1 MENHIES
8 DVEMDQG
15 RDQAHDNN
23 QNAMMSPELMHV
35 DGKQEIPEDNNGGVP
50 IGQITGHGH
59 GNHDKRSATSKGPVD
74 PSARTIV
81 LPTDEDFID
90 RTLKKIPDYPIVAQ
104 THFVWQISDWN
115 ALRRTQKVQST
126 PFECGGC
133 QWRITLFPR
142 SNSEAI
148 SIYLEPSPPTKDKK
162 DESGLKSAE
171 NGLASGE
178 NGSKPTETT
187 PKSVEIA
194 ELAVSDDTI
203 DPTSAQSPPE
213 KTKNWYVCAQ
223 FALDMWNPL
232 NAAAHVS
239 STASHRFTT
248 REQDWGF
255 SSFISPREL
264 TARGILEQNRLN
276 VSACVRVLDDS
287 STGMLWHDFIDY
299 DSKPSTGYVG
309 LANQGATCYLNS
321 LLQLYFVTG
330 AFRALV
336 YEIPTHNE
344 PVSSPLVAAES
355 DSKSELHLVNPKTV
369 SEISQLNKIDDVPVT
384 DIVAQLSIKKPED
397 EDANPPKKET
407 TPTKRARTVALAM
420 QRVLAHMQLAL
431 APVSTLELTKSFGW
445 DSSDAFTQHDVQEL
459 NRILMDTLEVAMRGS
474 YVENKL
480 NSLFVGAMKLY
491 VKCVDVDYES
501 SRVEPFWDI
510 QLNVRGLANLQE
522 SFQNYV
528 EPELLSGDNK
538 YDAGGNHGYQ
548 DAKKGVFFQWF
559 PPVLHLQLKRFEY
572 DFVADDLVKID
583 DLYEYPDQ
591 IDLSP
596 YLGDVPD
603 SVREQNWTYK
613 LHGVLVHQGSVS
625 NGHYYAM
632 LKPFAN
638 APEGQTGWYRFD
650 DDKVWKVAPNQ
661 VFHENFGARSLP
673 PQVIRNLSRSEQ
685 NEYILR
691 RATSAYMLVYYRE
704 ESLPVILPDSGILI
718 PNHVERQIEAEKE
731 EANART
737 RQRIEALHYLPVTLV
752 THETFQNYSG
762 FDIFPDPALKKML
775 GRNDYDEES
784 YPLQLKV
791 RKDGKMKDLAAL
803 VCKTLGYDNI
813 PNTPNP
819 GFDEFSLY
827 TVKPRTNKT
836 VRPEFLITAEMM
848 EETVVLFYA
857 RHFKRSGEDMVLFAY
872 EPKKDLLAS
881 AVSPKSLTADDNILF
896 IKRFDAVANEVRGLA
911 YTSVKRDFVLA
922 QLQPAIISK
931 LGLSSSTDLELLE
944 EVSSLR
950 IEDLDANLPV
960 EKNELGTGDI
970 ITFATSGC
978 GSAARAHY
986 KFLYTRVHVRLH
998 RSHSPVTNEFVVKN
1012 EHLDDLHAVE
1022 LWVSAAWS
1030 YLEFVE
1036 EVAKKLNLPLGVD
1049 SEHLRIFVVEHALDA
1064 DPEDE
1069 DAPGSKRYPISSF
1082 VKMSQVFPRPSIAA
1096 TVQLEYEILTI
1107 PLAQYEGMRRITVH
1121 WLKTILQPELFDL
1134 HIPKESTV
1142 ADLIIRVIEK
1152 FQIPKSFWPGLL
1164 AWTSVNF
1171 KFGELA
1177 KFETLLEEIPED
1189 AEICCGYF
1197 PAEVAIL
1204 VSYDMYKQFGT
1215 DEGDMSAESSDAS
1228 ISVPEDYEPV
1238 VDYTKVLRDE
1248 FKKTELY
1255 SKLLNLVPVFH
1266 FQKLTN
1272 YTHSTPFIFATFPEE
1287 KWVET
1292 ARRLNFKL
1300 GLPTGAAA
1308 DKMRVALADENDKGR
1323 YLDLQP
1329 DMVLFDEI
1337 GRHELV
1343 VFLALDHRDRSPRR
1357 AFMQEK
1363 GISIG

>member
-1 MENHIES
+1 MDYHIEPNM
-8 DVEMDQG
+8 EMDPN
-15 RDQAHDNN
+15 RDHST
-23 QNAMMSPELMHV
+23 MTSPESMHI
-35 DGKQEIPEDNNGGVP
+35 DAKPEIPEGGNGESTN
-50 IGQITGHGH
+50 IQNHGKE
-59 GNHDKRSATSKGPVD
+59 HDGLGRERRNTTQNAD
-74 PSARTIV
+74 PSAQTVV
-81 LPTDEDFID
+81 LPTDENFID
-90 RTLKKIPDYPIVAQ
+90 RTLKKVPDYPVVAQ
-104 THFVWQISDWN
+104 THFVWQIDDWN
-115 ALRRTQKVQST
+115 ALRRTQKVQSS

-142 SNSEAI
+142 SNAEAM
-148 SIYLEPSPPTKDKK
+148 SIYLEPTPPSKDGK
-162 DESGLKSAE
+162 DENDANSADNAALIEADPSADPLGPKSA
-171 NGLASGE
+171 
-178 NGSKPTETT
+178 
-187 PKSVEIA
+187 
-194 ELAVSDDTI
+194 TI
-203 DPTSAQSPPE
+203 QSA
-213 KTKNWYVCAQ
+213 KRDNWYVCAQ

-264 TARGILEQNRLN
+264 VGRGILEQNRLN
-276 VSACVRVLDDS
+276 ISACVRVLDDS
-287 STGMLWHDFIDY
+287 STGMLWHDFIGY

-336 YEIPTHNE
+336 YEIPTHTDVSNSSEQGTNSNE
-344 PVSSPLVAAES
+344 LES
-355 DSKSELHLVNPKTV
+355 HLVNPKTV
-369 SEISQLNKIDDVPVT
+369 SKISQLNKIDGVPVT
-384 DIVAQLSIKKPED
+384 DIVAQLSTKKPED
-397 EDANPPKKET
+397 EESNPPKKET

-459 NRILMDTLEVAMRGS
+459 NRILMDTLELAMRGS
-474 YVENKL
+474 CVENKL

-538 YDAGGNHGYQ
+538 YDAGGKHGYQ

-603 SVREQNWTYK
+603 SVRKQNWTYK

-632 LKPFAN
+632 LKPFAK
-638 APEGQTGWYRFD
+638 AGEGQTGWYRFD
-650 DDKVWKVAPNQ
+650 DDKVWKVSPNQ

-673 PQVIRNLSRSEQ
+673 PHVIRNLSRSEQ

-704 ESLPVILPDSGILI
+704 ESLPVLLPDSGILI
-718 PNHVERQIEAEKE
+718 PDHVERQIEAEKE

-737 RQRIEALHYLPVTLV
+737 RQKIEALHFLPVTLV
-752 THETFQNYSG
+752 TLETFQKYTG
-762 FDIFPDPALKKML
+762 FDLFADPALKKML
-775 GRNDYDEES
+775 GRNDFAEES
-784 YPLQLKV
+784 YPLQIKV
-791 RKDGKMKDLAAL
+791 RKDAKMKDLAAL
-803 VCKTLGYDNI
+803 VCKTLGYD
-813 PNTPNP
+813 PSTSTKSDSEY
-819 GFDEFSLY
+819 FAFSLF

-836 VRPEFLITAEMM
+836 MRPEFLITPEMM
-848 EETVVLFYA
+848 DESVVLFYA
-857 RHFKRSGEDMVLFAY
+857 KHFKRRGGEDMVLFAY
-872 EPKKDLLAS
+872 EPEKDLFAS
-881 AVSPKSLTADDNILF
+881 VRSPEPLTDDDNVLLL
-896 IKRFDAVANEVRGLA
+896 KHFDAATNEVHGFA

-922 QLQPAIISK
+922 ELQLTIIST
-931 LGLSSSTDLELLE
+931 LDLDSTSGLELLE
-944 EVSSLR
+944 EVSCQR
-950 IEDLDANLPV
+950 IEGLDASLPV

-970 ITFATSGC
+970 ITIATTGN
-978 GSAARAHY
+978 GIAARAHY
-986 KFLYTRVHVRLH
+986 KFLHTRVHVRVH
-998 RSHSPVTNEFVVKN
+998 RSHSAVVNEFVVKP
-1012 EHLDDLHAVE
+1012 EDSEDSHAVE
-1022 LWVSAAWS
+1022 MWVSTAWS
-1030 YLEFVE
+1030 YPEFVA
-1036 EVAKKLNLPLGVD
+1036 EVARKLDLPPGVN
-1049 SEHLRIFVVEHALDA
+1049 SEHLRLYIVEHALDA
-1064 DPEDE
+1064 DPDDE
-1069 DAPGSKRYPISSF
+1069 DAPGSKRYPVSSF
-1082 VKMSQVFPRPSIAA
+1082 VKMSQVFPRPNMAA
-1096 TVQLEYEILTI
+1096 TVLLEYEILTI
-1107 PLAQYEGMRRITVH
+1107 PLTQYEGMRRVTVH
-1121 WLKTILQPELFDL
+1121 WLKTILQPELLDL
-1134 HIPKESTV
+1134 YIPKESTV
-1142 ADLIIRVIEK
+1142 ADLITRVVDK
-1152 FQIPKSFWPGLL
+1152 FHVHESFYPGLL

-1177 KFETLLEEIPED
+1177 RFDMLLDDIPED
-1189 AEICCGYF
+1189 VEVCCGYF

-1204 VSYDMYKQFGT
+1204 VSYDMYKQFCS
-1215 DEGDMSAESSDAS
+1215 GDGEVIAEVDDGS
-1228 ISVPEDYEPV
+1228 ISVPEGYEPV
-1238 VDYTKVLRDE
+1238 PNYTSVLREE

-1255 SKLLNLVPVFH
+1255 SKLLNFVPVFH

-1287 KWVET
+1287 KWSET
-1292 ARRLNFKL
+1292 ARRLNVKL
-1300 GLPTGAAA
+1300 GLPSGLAA
-1308 DKMRVALADENDKGR
+1308 DKMRVALADDNDKGR
-1323 YLDLQP
+1323 YLDPLP

-1337 GRHELV
+1337 GRHELTV
-1343 VFLALDHRDRSPRR
+1343 SLALDHRDRSPRR
-1357 AFMQEK
+1357 AFSQEK

>member
-1 MENHIES
+1 MNHPFES
-8 DVEMDQG
+8 DVEMDPG
-15 RDQAHDNN
+15 RDQSTAT
-23 QNAMMSPELMHV
+23 SPESMHV
-35 DGKQEIPEDNNGGVP
+35 DVKPANAEAGNGGAAT
-50 IGQITGHGH
+50 GQDPGKEQGALS
-59 GNHDKRSATSKGPVD
+59 DEKRSTSLKAEPG
-74 PSARTIV
+74 ARTIV
-81 LPTDEDFID
+81 LPTDDDFID
-90 RTLKKIPDYPIVAQ
+90 RTLKRVPDYPVVAQ

-115 ALRRTQKVQST
+115 ALRRTQKVQSS

-142 SNSEAI
+142 SNAEAI
-148 SIYLEPSPPTKDKK
+148 SIYLEPTAPAREKK
-162 DESGLKSAE
+162 NENNAGAAETAAPLTEHPEVEAPEDPLDPASAGNQSGKR
-171 NGLASGE
+171 
-178 NGSKPTETT
+178 
-187 PKSVEIA
+187 
-194 ELAVSDDTI
+194 DD
-203 DPTSAQSPPE
+203 
-213 KTKNWYVCAQ
+213 WYVCAQ

-232 NAAAHVS
+232 NPAAHVS

-264 TARGILEQNRLN
+264 VGRGILDQNRLN
-276 VSACVRVLDDS
+276 ISACVRVLDDS
-287 STGMLWHDFIDY
+287 STGMLWHDFIGY
-299 DSKPSTGYVG
+299 DSKLSTGYVG

-336 YEIPTHNE
+336 YEIPTHTDTNSGPE
-344 PVSSPLVAAES
+344 KPS
-355 DSKSELHLVNPKTV
+355 DSQDSKLRLVNPKTV
-369 SEISQLNKIDDVPVT
+369 SEISQLNKIDGVPVT
-384 DIVAQLSIKKPED
+384 DIVAQLSAKKPED
-397 EDANPPKKET
+397 EESNPPKKET

-459 NRILMDTLEVAMRGS
+459 NRILMDTLELAMRGS
-474 YVENKL
+474 CVENKL

-538 YDAGGNHGYQ
+538 YDAGGKHGYQ

-603 SVREQNWTYK
+603 SVRQQNWNYK

-632 LKPFAN
+632 LKPFAK
-638 APEGQTGWYRFD
+638 AAEGQTGWYRFD

-673 PQVIRNLSRSEQ
+673 PHVVRNLTRSEQ

-704 ESLPVILPDSGILI
+704 ESLPVLLPDLGILI

-731 EANART
+731 EANLRT

-752 THETFQNYSG
+752 TLETFQRYTG
-762 FDIFPDPALKKML
+762 FDVFPDPALKRML
-775 GRNDYDEES
+775 GRSDFEEGS
-784 YPLQLKV
+784 YPVQIKV
-791 RKDGKMKDLAAL
+791 RKDAKMKDLAAL
-803 VCKTLGYDNI
+803 VCKTLGYD
-813 PNTPNP
+813 PSTSTVPE
-819 GFDEFSLY
+819 DQAFSLF

-836 VRPEFLITAEMM
+836 IRPEFLITPEMM
-848 EETVVLFYA
+848 DETVVSFYA
-857 RHFKRSGEDMVLFAY
+857 KHFKRRGEDMVLFAY
-872 EPKKDLLAS
+872 EPAKDLLAS
-881 AVSPKSLTADDNILF
+881 TKSPEPLSADDNVLL
-896 IKRFDAVANEVRGLA
+896 IKHFDAVANEIRGFA
-911 YTSVKRDFVLA
+911 YTSVKRNFVLA
-922 QLQPAIISK
+922 DLQPDLLSA
-931 LGLSSSTDLELLE
+931 LGVAASTGLELLE
-944 EVSSLR
+944 EVSCLR
-950 IEDLDANLPV
+950 IEDLVASLPV

-970 ITFATSGC
+970 ITVANAGTA
-978 GSAARAHY
+978 SAARAHY
-986 KFLYTRVHVRLH
+986 KFLHTRVHIRVH
-998 RSHSPVTNEFVVKN
+998 RSHSPVVNEFLVPN
-1012 EHLDDLHAVE
+1012 EASEDSHAVE
-1022 LWVSAAWS
+1022 MWVSTAWT
-1030 YLEFVE
+1030 YQEFVT
-1036 EVAKKLNLPLGVD
+1036 EVAKKLDLPLGVS
-1049 SEHLRIFVVEHALDA
+1049 SENLRLYIVEHALDA

-1069 DAPGSKRYPISSF
+1069 DAPGLKRYPVASS
-1082 VKMSQVFPRPSIAA
+1082 VQISQVFPRPSMAA
-1096 TVQLEYEILTI
+1096 TVLLEYEILTI
-1107 PLAQYEGMRRITVH
+1107 PLTQYEGMRRVTVH

-1134 HIPKESTV
+1134 YIPKESTV
-1142 ADLIIRVIEK
+1142 ADLVTRVIDK
-1152 FQIPKSFWPGLL
+1152 FQVPQTFWPGLL
-1164 AWTSVNF
+1164 AWTSLNF

-1177 KFETLLEEIPED
+1177 KFDMLLEDIPED
-1189 AEICCGYF
+1189 AEVCCGYF

-1204 VSYDMYKQFGT
+1204 VSYDIYKQFGVG
-1215 DEGDMSAESSDAS
+1215 EGEESAEVADGA
-1228 ISVPEDYEPV
+1228 ISVPEEYEPV
-1238 VDYTKVLRDE
+1238 ANYTSVLREE

-1255 SKLLNLVPVFH
+1255 SKLLNFVPVFH

-1272 YTHSTPFIFATFPEE
+1272 YTHSTPFIFATFPDE
-1287 KWVET
+1287 KWEET
-1292 ARRLNFKL
+1292 ARRLHVKL
-1300 GLPTGAAA
+1300 GLPSGSAP
-1308 DKMRVALADENDKGR
+1308 DKMRVALADDNDKGR
-1323 YLDLQP
+1323 YLDLLP

-1337 GRHELV
+1337 GRHELTV
-1343 VFLALDHRDRSPRR
+1343 SLALDHRDRSPRR